1 MVQGL
6 TRMAD
11 IYGAARDLVAALVA
25 VVHASR
31 NFDQGAFACA
41 VFADQRVDFSR
52 LHFKVNAF
60 ERIDAGEA
68 LVNVL

>member
-1 MVQGL
+1 
-6 TRMAD
+6 MAD

-31 NFDQGAFACA
+31 DFDQGTLASAI
-41 VFADQRVDFSR
+41 FADQRVDFSC
-52 LHFKVNAF
+52 LHFKINAL

-68 LVNVL
+68 LVDIF